1 LKTNLLFI
9 YGSLLSRGVNHH
21 LLLEQGAIPYSLNA
35 SIKGE
40 LYLIEWY
47 PGLVLQENKT
57 VIGEVYQLNDPE
69 KAFTYLDEY
78 EGADDSKNPEYER
91 VIVPVKVDDRF
102 VECWTYIYLHPVDR
116 SSLIPNGDFISH
128 LNSKKSNFD

>member
-1 LKTNLLFI
+1 M
-9 YGSLLSRGVNHH
+9 NHH
-21 LLLEQGAIPYSLNA
+21 LLLEQGAIPFSLNA

-40 LYLIEWY
+40 LYLIDWY
-47 PGLVLQENKT
+47 PGLVLNENNT

-78 EGADDSKNPEYER
+78 EGADDSNNPEYER
-91 VIVPVKVDDRF
+91 VLVSVKMVD
-102 VECWTYIYLHPVDR
+102 EMIQCWTYIYLHPVDK